1 MLLRWPAHSLFFKNP
16 PGCLFDGPHLHLYF
30 FETLYSNNSCYCKC
44 TRSLESTPDL
54 FSAYFANN
62 VGTCLTAP
70 WNCFSV
76 NCSIF
81 LCSENGSLCVKM
93 FVIPKQK
100 KIIVRSIERQN
111 CVIVQKFMDL
121 TAVHVWQKIRKRR
134 INLPTRQCYWVTVLV
149 TVRGSEP
156 KLTCWMKL
164 TSHSATQ
171 HQQVA
176 DGLTQQLD
184 SRMWLT
190 NQWKL
195 MKADMKSD

>member
-1 MLLRWPAHSLFFKNP
+1 MVASSLFPCSEREIRCISGKEPQLQSQLNFSWLLWSFMPFGVAQMTGAFLIFKNP

-81 LCSENGSLCVKM
+81 LCSENGLLCVKM

-134 INLPTRQCYWVTVLV
+134 INLPTRQCYP
-149 TVRGSEP
+149 S
-156 KLTCWMKL
+156 KSLT
-164 TSHSATQ
+164 
-171 HQQVA
+171 
-176 DGLTQQLD
+176 G
-184 SRMWLT
+184 
-190 NQWKL
+190 
-195 MKADMKSD
+195 